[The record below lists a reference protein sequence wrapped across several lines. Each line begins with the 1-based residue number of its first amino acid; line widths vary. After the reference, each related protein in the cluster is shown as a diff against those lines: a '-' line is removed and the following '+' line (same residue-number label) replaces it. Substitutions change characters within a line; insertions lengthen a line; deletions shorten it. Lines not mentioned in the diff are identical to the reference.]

1 MVKTLDFNT
10 HNLHIKLMAR
20 IRLLK
25 ICGDSTYQQL
35 EIIYKE
41 CLSLGLFPLVWK
53 RETLSQFI
61 KGMTNSS

>member
-1 MVKTLDFNT
+1 
-10 HNLHIKLMAR
+10 MAR

-25 ICGDSTYQQL
+25 ICGDSTGQQL